1 MRKIVLL
8 SALVSILLPLTSHF
22 SPLSACTNFIVC
34 KKASADGSVFV
45 TYNADSYG
53 AFMPLYHFPAAKHGA
68 GEMRKVYE
76 WDTNKYL
83 GEIPEVAETY
93 NVIGNSNEWQ
103 VTIGETTFGGREEM
117 ADSTGII
124 DYGSLIYI
132 TLQRAKTARE
142 ALQVMTSLVEQFG
155 YCSEGETF
163 SVADKDEAWMLEMMG
178 CGPDRTKEQ
187 GRTVWVAVRI
197 PDDAIAAH
205 ANQSRITKF
214 LDGRYVQVKMKDLL
228 NPKAFAKAERQLLKA
243 NQKPQTSN
251 LKPQTLMLCS
261 DNVVSYARTMGW
273 FEGKDADFSYNAAY
287 AKPDFSGRRY
297 CEARVWSFFNRFA
310 DDFSEYV
317 PYAAGIEP
325 NTKEM
330 PLWIIPNKK
339 VTMQDIRDAMR
350 DHYEGTPF
358 ALDSK
363 GDIGGGIFQM
373 PYRPSP
379 LSFKLDG
386 QEVFNERPISTQQS
400 AFSFISQ
407 MRSSLPREVG
417 ACFWFGNDD
426 GNMVAYTP
434 MYSCI
439 TRRPKCFSGEGAD
452 DVTVS
457 MDNAFW
463 VCNWVSNM
471 VYPRYSMMFPSLKEV
486 RDSLDASYAQLQPDI
501 EAKALALSTADER
514 IRLLTDYS
522 CQKGD
527 EMIARWQQLAF
538 FLIVKYNDMVVKPT
552 DEQGRFL
559 RNQYGGGAKVV
570 RPGFPEAYARELLKQ
585 TGSRYLVPE
594 KEKKD

>member
-1 MRKIVLL
+1 M
-8 SALVSILLPLTSHF
+8 SASM
-22 SPLSACTNFIVC
+22 ACTNFIVG

-53 AFMPLYHFPAAKHGA
+53 AFMPLYHYPAATHAA

-83 GEIPEVAETY
+83 GEIAEAPQTW

-132 TLQRAKTARE
+132 ALQRSKTARE
-142 ALQVMTSLVEQFG
+142 ALQVMTSLVEQYG

-163 SVADKDEAWMLEMMG
+163 SVAAKDEAWMLEMMG
-178 CGPDRTKEQ
+178 CGPDRTKEA

-214 LDGRYVQVKMKDLL
+214 LDGRYVQVKMKDLQ
-228 NPKAFAKAERQLLKA
+228 NPKAIAKAERNLQKSKA
-243 NQKPQTSN
+243 QS
-251 LKPQTLMLCS
+251 LMVCS
-261 DNVVSYARTMGW
+261 DNVVSYARAMGW

-287 AKPDFSGRRY
+287 AEPDFSGRRY

-317 PYAAGIEP
+317 PYAAGIEKDA
-325 NTKEM
+325 KEM

-339 VTMQDIRDAMR
+339 VTIQDLRDAMR

-358 ALDSK
+358 ALDS
-363 GDIGGGIFQM
+363 DIGGGIFQM

-379 LSFKLDG
+379 LSFKVDG
-386 QEVFNERPISTQQS
+386 VEYFNERPISTQQTAWS
-400 AFSFISQ
+400 YISQ
-407 MRSSLPREVG
+407 MRASLPREVG

-434 MYSCI
+434 MYSCM
-439 TRRPKCFSGEGAD
+439 TRRPKCFAGEGAD
-452 DVTVS
+452 DVTFS
-457 MDNAFW
+457 MDNAYW

-471 VYPRYSMMFPSLKEV
+471 VYPRYSMMFPSLQTV
-486 RDSLDASYAQLQPDI
+486 RDSLDASYDRLQPEI

-514 IRLLTDYS
+514 IKLLTDYS

-527 EMIARWQQLAF
+527 EMISRWQQLAF

-552 DEQGRFL
+552 DENGTFL
-559 RNQYGGGAKVV
+559 RTPYGHGARVV
-570 RPGFPEAYARELLKQ
+570 RPGFPERYAKDLLKQ
-585 TGSRYLVPE
+585 TGNKFLVPQ
-594 KEKKD
+594 KEKK

>member
-1 MRKIVLL
+1 MKRKLILAI
-8 SALVSILLPLTSHF
+8 ALMAVMGA
-22 SPLSACTNFIVC
+22 SACTNFIVG

-53 AFMPLYHFPAAKHGA
+53 AFMPLYHYPAAKHQPGD
-68 GEMRKVYE
+68 MRKVFE

-83 GEIPEVAETY
+83 GEIAEAAETY

-117 ADSTGII
+117 ADSTGVI

-132 TLQRAKTARE
+132 ALQRSKTARE
-142 ALQVMTSLVEQFG
+142 ALQIMTSLVEQYG
-155 YCSEGETF
+155 YYSEGETF

-178 CGPDRTKEQ
+178 CGPDRTKEA

-197 PDDAIAAH
+197 PDDAVAAH

-214 LDGRYVQVKMKDLL
+214 LDGRYVQVKMKDLFGKKYAV
-228 NPKAFAKAERQLLKA
+228 NGK
-243 NQKPQTSN
+243 KPVPN
-251 LKPQTLMLCS
+251 LVVYS
-261 DNVVSYARTMGW
+261 DNVVSYARNMGW

-287 AKPDFSGRRY
+287 AEPDFSGRRY
-297 CEARVWSFFNRFA
+297 CEARVWSFFNRFS

-317 PYAAGIEP
+317 PYAAGIEK

-339 VTMQDIRDAMR
+339 VTLQDLRDAMR

-358 ALDSK
+358 ALDTN
-363 GDIGGGIFQM
+363 IGGGIFAM

-379 LSFKLDG
+379 LSYKVDDI
-386 QEVFNERPISTQQS
+386 EVFNERPISTQQT
-400 AFSFISQ
+400 AWSFISQ

-452 DVTVS
+452 DVTFS

-471 VYPRYSMMFPSLKEV
+471 VYPRYSQMFPTLKEV
-486 RDSLDASYAQLQPDI
+486 RDSLDASYEKLQPEI
-501 EAKALALSTADER
+501 EAKALALPSAEER
-514 IRLLTDYS
+514 IKFLTDYS
-522 CQKGD
+522 CKKGD
-527 EMIARWQQLAF
+527 EMISCWQQLAF

-552 DEQGRFL
+552 DANGNFERSK
-559 RNQYGGGAKVV
+559 YGHGARVK
-570 RPGFPEAYARELLKQ
+570 RPGYPEYYAKELLKQ
-585 TGSRYLVPE
+585 TGDKYKVPA
-594 KEKKD
+594 KEKK

>member
-1 MRKIVLL
+1 MRKIVLVIL
-8 SALVSILLPLTSHF
+8 SVLSVSAAF
-22 SPLSACTNFIVC
+22 ACTNFIVG
-34 KKASADGSVFV
+34 KRASADGSVFV

-53 AFMPLYHFPAAKHGA
+53 AFMPLYHYPAAKHQS
-68 GEMRKVYE
+68 GEMRKVFE

-83 GEIPEVAETY
+83 GEIPEAAETY

-132 TLQRAKTARE
+132 ALQRSKTARE
-142 ALQVMTSLVEQFG
+142 ALQVMTSLVEQYG

-214 LDGRYVQVKMKDLL
+214 LDGRYVQVKMKNLF
-228 NPKAFAKAERQLLKA
+228 NPKAMAKAGRNA
-243 NQKPQTSN
+243 QKLNAKS
-251 LKPQTLMLCS
+251 LVVCS
-261 DNVVSYARTMGW
+261 DNVVSYARKMGW
-273 FEGKDADFSYNAAY
+273 FEGNDADFSYNAAY

-317 PYAAGIEP
+317 PYAAGIEKDA
-325 NTKEM
+325 KEM

-339 VTMQDIRDAMR
+339 VSLEDLRAAMR

-358 ALDSK
+358 ALDQK

-379 LSFKLDG
+379 LSFKVDDV
-386 QEVFNERPISTQQS
+386 EYFNERPISTQQT
-400 AFSFISQ
+400 AWSFISQ

-439 TRRPKCFSGEGAD
+439 TRVPKCFSGEGAD
-452 DVTVS
+452 DVTFS

-486 RDSLDASYAQLQPDI
+486 RDSLDASYAQLQPEI
-501 EAKALALSTADER
+501 EAKALALPTAEER
-514 IRLLTDYS
+514 IKLLTDYS
-522 CQKGD
+522 CKKGD

-538 FLIVKYNDMVVKPT
+538 FLID
-552 DEQGRFL
+552 
-559 RNQYGGGAKVV
+559 
-570 RPGFPEAYARELLKQ
+570 ARELLKQ
-585 TGSRYLVPE
+585 TGTKYLVPKE
-594 KEKKD
+594 EKK

>member
-1 MRKIVLL
+1 MRKIIVL
-8 SALVSILLPLTSHF
+8 SALVSILLPLTSHL
-22 SPLSACTNFIVC
+22 SPLSACTNFIVG

-53 AFMPLYHFPAAKHGA
+53 AFMPLYHYPSAKHEA
-68 GEMRKVYE
+68 GEMRKVFE
-76 WDTNKYL
+76 WDTDKYL
-83 GEIPEVAETY
+83 GEIPEAAETW

-132 TLQRAKTARE
+132 ALQRSKTARE
-142 ALQVMTSLVEQFG
+142 ALLVMTSLVEQYG
-155 YCSEGETF
+155 YYSEGETF

-197 PDDAIAAH
+197 PDDAVAAH

-228 NPKAFAKAERQLLKA
+228 KKYPVNGK
-243 NQKPQTSN
+243 KPVPN
-251 LKPQTLMLCS
+251 LMVSS
-261 DNVVSYARTMGW
+261 DNVVSYARAMGW
-273 FEGKDADFSYNAAY
+273 YEGKDVDFSYNAAY
-287 AKPDFSGRRY
+287 AVPDFSGRRY
-297 CEARVWSFFNRFA
+297 CEARVWSFFNRFS

-317 PYAAGIEP
+317 PYAAGIEK

-339 VTMQDIRDAMR
+339 VTLQDLRDAMR

-358 ALDSK
+358 ALDSA
-363 GDIGGGIFQM
+363 GDIGGGMFRM
-373 PYRPSP
+373 PYRVSP
-379 LSFKLDG
+379 LSFKSDDV
-386 QEVFNERPISTQQS
+386 EYFNERPISTFQT
-400 AFSFISQ
+400 AWSFISQ

-439 TRRPKCFSGEGAD
+439 TRRPLCFSEEGAD
-452 DVTVS
+452 DVTFS
-457 MDNAFW
+457 IDNAFW

-471 VYPRYSMMFPSLKEV
+471 VYPRYEMMFPSLQAV
-486 RDSLDASYAQLQPDI
+486 RDSLDQSYERLQPEI
-501 EAKALALSTADER
+501 EAKALALATPEER
-514 IRLLTDYS
+514 IRFLTDYS

-527 EMIARWQQLAF
+527 EMIARWQKLAF

-552 DEQGRFL
+552 DDNGTFL
-559 RNQYGGGAKVV
+559 RNQYGGGERVK
-570 RPGFPEAYARELLKQ
+570 RPGLPDAYARELIRQ
-585 TGSRYLVPE
+585 TGTKFLVP
-594 KEKKD
+594 KER

>member
-1 MRKIVLL
+1 MRKIVLVLL
-8 SALVSILLPLTSHF
+8 SV
-22 SPLSACTNFIVC
+22 LSLSSAFACTNFIVG

-53 AFMPLYHFPAAKHGA
+53 AFMPLYHYPAAKHEA
-68 GEMRKVYE
+68 GEMRKVFE

-83 GEIPEVAETY
+83 GEIPEAAETY

-132 TLQRAKTARE
+132 ALQRSKTARE
-142 ALQVMTSLVEQFG
+142 ALQVMTSLVDQYG

-214 LDGRYVQVKMKDLL
+214 LDGRYTQVKMKDL
-228 NPKAFAKAERQLLKA
+228 FAKKYALNAK
-243 NQKPQTSN
+243 KPITN
-251 LKPQTLMLCS
+251 LMVCS
-261 DNVVSYARTMGW
+261 DNVVNYARKMGW
-273 FEGKDADFSYNAAY
+273 FEGCDAEFSYNAAY

-317 PYAAGIEP
+317 PYAAGIEKDA
-325 NTKEM
+325 KEM

-339 VTMQDIRDAMR
+339 VSLEDLRAAMR

-358 ALDSK
+358 ALDQK

-379 LSFKLDG
+379 LSFKVDDV
-386 QEVFNERPISTQQS
+386 EYFNERPISTQQT
-400 AFSFISQ
+400 AWSFISQ

-452 DVTVS
+452 DVTFS

-486 RDSLDASYAQLQPDI
+486 RDSLDASYAQLQPEI
-501 EAKALALSTADER
+501 EAKALALPTAEER
-514 IRLLTDYS
+514 IKLLTDYS
-522 CQKGD
+522 CKKGD

-538 FLIVKYNDMVVKPT
+538 FLIVKYNDIVVKPT

-559 RNQYGGGAKVV
+559 RNKFGGGAKVV
-570 RPGFPEAYARELLKQ
+570 RPGFPDAYARELLKQ
-585 TGSRYLVPE
+585 TGTKYLVPKE
-594 KEKKD
+594 EKK

>member
-1 MRKIVLL
+1 MRKYVLL
-8 SALVSILLPLTSHF
+8 AALLPIATAF
-22 SPLSACTNFIVC
+22 ACTNFIVC

-53 AFMPLYHFPAAKHGA
+53 AFMPLYHYPAAKHGA
-68 GEMRKVYE
+68 GEMRKVFE

-83 GEIPEVAETY
+83 GEIPEAAETY

-132 TLQRAKTARE
+132 ALQRSKTARE
-142 ALQVMTSLVEQFG
+142 ALLVMTSLAEQYG
-155 YCSEGETF
+155 YYSEGETF

-178 CGPDRTKEQ
+178 CGPDRSKEQ
-187 GRTVWVAVRI
+187 GRVVWVAVRI
-197 PDDAIAAH
+197 PDNAIAAH

-214 LDGRYVQVKMKDLL
+214 LDGRYVQIKTKDLL
-228 NPKAFAKAERQLLKA
+228 NPIAFAKAERNAQKQKA
-243 NQKPQTSN
+243 QS
-251 LKPQTLMLCS
+251 LMLCS
-261 DNVVSYARTMGW
+261 DNVVSYARNMGW

-287 AKPDFSGRRY
+287 AEPDFSGRRY

-317 PYAAGIEP
+317 PYAAGIEA

-330 PLWIIPNKK
+330 PLWIIPNKL
-339 VTMQDIRDAMR
+339 VTLQDLRDAMR

-358 ALDSK
+358 ALDQK
-363 GDIGGGIFQM
+363 GDIGGGMFEM
-373 PYRPSP
+373 PYRVSP

-386 QEVFNERPISTQQS
+386 KEYFNERPISTFQT
-400 AFSFISQ
+400 AWSFISQ
-407 MRSSLPREVG
+407 MRSSLPREIG

-439 TRRPKCFSGEGAD
+439 TRRPKCFYGEGAD
-452 DVTVS
+452 DVTFS

-486 RDSLDASYAQLQPDI
+486 RDSLDASYAKLQPEI
-501 EAKALALSTADER
+501 EAKALALATPEER
-514 IRLLTDYS
+514 IAYLTDYS
-522 CQKGD
+522 CKKGD

-552 DEQGRFL
+552 DKQGHFL
-559 RNQYGGGAKVV
+559 RNKYGGGAKVV
-570 RPGFPEAYARELLKQ
+570 RPGFPEAYARELLNQ
-585 TGSRYLVPE
+585 TGTKYLVPE
-594 KEKKD
+594 KEKNE

>member
-1 MRKIVLL
+1 MKRLFLILAI
-8 SALVSILLPLTSHF
+8 ALQCSIFNIQWSL
-22 SPLSACTNFIVC
+22 ACTNFIVG

-53 AFMPLYHFPAAKHGA
+53 AFMPLYHYPAAKHQPGD
-68 GEMRKVYE
+68 MRKVFE

-83 GEIPEVAETY
+83 GEIAEAAETY

-117 ADSTGII
+117 VDSTGVI

-132 TLQRAKTARE
+132 TLQRSKTARE
-142 ALQVMTSLVEQFG
+142 ALQIMTSLVEQYG
-155 YCSEGETF
+155 YYSEGETF

-178 CGPDRTKEQ
+178 CGPDRTKEA

-197 PDDAIAAH
+197 PDDAVAAH

-214 LDGRYVQVKMKDLL
+214 LDGRYVQVKMKDLFGKKYAV
-228 NPKAFAKAERQLLKA
+228 NGK
-243 NQKPQTSN
+243 KPVPN
-251 LKPQTLMLCS
+251 LVVYS
-261 DNVVSYARTMGW
+261 DNVVSYARNMGW

-287 AKPDFSGRRY
+287 AEPDFSGRRY
-297 CEARVWSFFNRFA
+297 CEARVWSFFNRFSN
-310 DDFSEYV
+310 DFSEYV
-317 PYAAGIEP
+317 PYAAGIEK

-339 VTMQDIRDAMR
+339 VTLQDLRDAMR

-358 ALDSK
+358 ALDTN
-363 GDIGGGIFQM
+363 IGGGIFQM

-379 LSFKLDG
+379 LSYKVDDI
-386 QEVFNERPISTQQS
+386 EVFNERPISTQQT
-400 AFSFISQ
+400 AWSFISQ

-452 DVTVS
+452 DVTFS

-471 VYPRYSMMFPSLKEV
+471 VYPRYSQMFPTLKEV
-486 RDSLDASYAQLQPDI
+486 RDSLDASYEKLQPEI
-501 EAKALALSTADER
+501 EAKALALPSAEER
-514 IRLLTDYS
+514 IKFLTDYS
-522 CQKGD
+522 CKKGD
-527 EMIARWQQLAF
+527 EMISRWQQLAF

-552 DEQGRFL
+552 DANGNFERSK
-559 RNQYGGGAKVV
+559 YGHGARVK
-570 RPGFPEAYARELLKQ
+570 RPGYPEYYAKELLKQ
-585 TGSRYLVPE
+585 TGDKYKVSA
-594 KEKKD
+594 KEKK